1 MNIGDF
7 SGGKIVKEC
16 FLSTLEVIA
25 LLILKFFEKS
35 LGAHGDQAIVLTFL
49 RLPKG
54 PWPYIS
60 RQIEIKCSGEH

>member
-16 FLSTLEVIA
+16 FLSTLGVIA

-35 LGAHGDQAIVLTFL
+35 LGARGDLQLCEPL
-49 RLPKG
+49 SGYQRDLG
-54 PWPYIS
+54 PRFQDTLQKWAF
-60 RQIEIKCSGEH
+60 

>member
-1 MNIGDF
+1 MTCDYFGLGTVNIGDF

-35 LGAHGDQAIVLTFL
+35 LGPPVETAIV
-49 RLPKG
+49 
-54 PWPYIS
+54 
-60 RQIEIKCSGEH
+60 

>member
-7 SGGKIVKEC
+7 SGGNLVKEC

-35 LGAHGDQAIVLTFL
+35 LGLQGGDCNCLNLYQVT
-49 RLPKG
+49 RG
-54 PWPYIS
+54 PWP
-60 RQIEIKCSGEH
+60 